1 MKIDRALNVLEQG
14 TLLRD
19 RLVYIL
25 NELDISKEEK
35 EELRGV
41 REMLKQNI
49 GFKYGDLTLSE
60 LERLNELYLPTTEKL
75 LKRPVRE

>member
-1 MKIDRALNVLEQG
+1 MKIDRALVTLEQG

-35 EELRGV
+35 EELKSV

-60 LERLNELYLPTTEKL
+60 LERLNELYLVTTEKL

>member
-1 MKIDRALNVLEQG
+1 MKIDRALITLEQG

-60 LERLNELYLPTTEKL
+60 LERLNELYLVTTEKL

>member
-1 MKIDRALNVLEQG
+1 MKIDRALVVLEQG
-14 TLLRD
+14 TILRD

-60 LERLNELYLPTTEKL
+60 LERLNELYLVTTEKL
-75 LKRPVRE
+75 LKRPVR